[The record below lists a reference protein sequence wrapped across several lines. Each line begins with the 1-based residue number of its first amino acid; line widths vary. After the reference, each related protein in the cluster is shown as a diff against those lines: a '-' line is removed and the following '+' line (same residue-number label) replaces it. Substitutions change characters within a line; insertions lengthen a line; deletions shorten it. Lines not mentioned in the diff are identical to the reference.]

1 MCMCVVFVL
10 CAVRVVC
17 GGMCMCMCVVFVLC
31 VKKTQFCVRYG
42 GKRIHDVDEDDW
54 LKSRGVIHT
63 IDKQK
68 VFETIL

>member
-1 MCMCVVFVL
+1 
-10 CAVRVVC
+10 
-17 GGMCMCMCVVFVLC
+17 MCMCVVFVLC